1 MFDDLKR
8 GIQGIIELPGL
19 MNEAIN
25 GKDNKTEKASSYF
38 KGTTQPNNINGVSLK
53 KTGKTVGDTSLKGSK
68 TNYGKS
74 MDNYNIWTDGK
85 NYYMYVDSIID
96 NGNNT
101 SSRSGYYLNL
111 GSANNNLD
119 ANLKSLGIE
128 KGIDF
133 KTFDKSQAKPTV
145 YSYGKGLT
153 TNYYSLNNKKVDAN
167 KVEDGTDDLKALIAG
182 ISKGYE
188 QDIKDLKDSIKELAN
203 PRVLSADEIAAQYG
217 LTDMYNY
224 DNILAE
230 YNKQTNEYRDAM
242 NALYTGLRNENM
254 VENARYLDSLNRDYR
269 ESYKDAAATTVGEGA
284 RAASL
289 LASNILSSYDNNT
302 AATMLNQN
310 ILANEQQRKA
320 ELANNPYEAK
330 DEYNRIAKILSDASV
345 NHNTSDISQ
354 RIGDWTALSTR
365 YATTRQAQA
374 QDAYNTATKYQGLAN
389 AQATRSASK
398 SNQWNNL
405 YDWYASTM
413 GPVRAAQEIVSN
425 VKNST

>member
-1 MFDDLKR
+1 M
-8 GIQGIIELPGL
+8 
-19 MNEAIN
+19 
-25 GKDNKTEKASSYF
+25 ASVF
-38 KGTTQPNNINGVSLK
+38 KNTNQPNNINYVTLK
-53 KTGKTVGDTSLKGSK
+53 KTGLTVGDTALKGSIA
-68 TNYGKS
+68 TSGKNMNS
-74 MDNYNIWTDGK
+74 YNIWTDGI
-85 NYYMYVDSIID
+85 NYYVYVNDTPTVEPKK
-96 NGNNT
+96 GNT
-101 SSRSGYYLNL
+101 TPGYYVNL
-111 GSANNNLD
+111 GSITSDLNKNLE
-119 ANLKSLGIE
+119 NLGIK

-133 KTFDKSQAKPTV
+133 RTFDKTQATRTA
-145 YSYGKGLT
+145 YNYGQGLT
-153 TNYYSLNNKKVDAN
+153 SSYYTLKNKKNESNTN
-167 KVEDGTDDLKALIAG
+167 KSDDLKALISG
-182 ISKGYE
+182 ISEEYK
-188 QDIKDLKDSIKELAN
+188 QDIKDLKDTIKEITT
-203 PRVLSADEIAAQYG
+203 PKVLSADEIAAQYG

-254 VENARYLDSLNRDYR
+254 VENARYLDSINKDYH
-269 ESYKDAAATTVGEGA
+269 EMYKDAAATTVGEGA

-374 QDAYNTATKYQGLAN
+374 QDAYNAATKYQGLAN

-398 SNQWNNL
+398 ANQWNNL
-405 YDWYASTM
+405 YDWYASSM

>member
-1 MFDDLKR
+1 M
-8 GIQGIIELPGL
+8 
-19 MNEAIN
+19 
-25 GKDNKTEKASSYF
+25 ASVF
-38 KGTTQPNNINGVSLK
+38 KNTNQPNNINYVPLK
-53 KTGKTVGDTSLKGSK
+53 KTGLTVGDTTLKGSIAK
-68 TNYGKS
+68 SGKNMNS
-74 MDNYNIWTDGK
+74 YNIWTDGI
-85 NYYMYVDSIID
+85 NYYVYVNDSPTIEP
-96 NGNNT
+96 NKGT
-101 SSRSGYYLNL
+101 YTPGFYVNL
-111 GSANNNLD
+111 GSISSDLNK
-119 ANLKSLGIE
+119 NLKDLGIE

-133 KTFDKSQAKPTV
+133 RTFDKAQATRTA
-145 YSYGKGLT
+145 YNYGQGLT
-153 TNYYSLNNKKVDAN
+153 SSYYTLNNKKNESDTD
-167 KVEDGTDDLKALIAG
+167 KGDDLKALISG
-182 ISKGYE
+182 ISKEYK
-188 QDIKDLKDSIKELAN
+188 QDIKDLKDTIKELTT
-203 PRVLSADEIAAQYG
+203 PKVLSADEIAAQYG

-284 RAASL
+284 IAASL

-374 QDAYNTATKYQGLAN
+374 QDAYNAATKYQGLAN

-398 SNQWNNL
+398 ANQWNNL
-405 YDWYASTM
+405 YDWYASSM